1 MSTEFVL
8 LVIISLLVAI
18 PVAVYVMY
26 GWLQKYKYQSGL
38 SWWIFAGTALGV
50 ILITLLTVSFQS
62 IKAALANPV
71 SSLKTE

>member
-1 MSTEFVL
+1 MN
-8 LVIISLLVAI
+8 
-18 PVAVYVMY
+18 
-26 GWLQKYKYQSGL
+26 GWLMKYKYHSEL
-38 SWWIFAGTALGV
+38 SWWIFAGTAAGA